1 MDSAAR
7 ERLARRLEDVPST
20 FAGRR
25 VARFDT
31 SDGRKMIF
39 ADGSWILFR
48 PSGTEPLVRCY
59 AEARSPKTL
68 ASLLAAGRSLLA

>member
-1 MDSAAR
+1 
-7 ERLARRLEDVPST
+7 VPST

-25 VARFDT
+25 LASLNT

-39 ADGSWILFR
+39 TDGSWILFR

-59 AEARSPKTL
+59 AEARTPRAL
-68 ASLLAAGRSLLA
+68 GSLLAAGRALLT